1 MVRKNVYA
9 LYDGERNVW
18 DGTVG
23 EIAAKIGVREKTVIC
38 YLTPSYMK
46 RPGRKKTLVL
56 LEEHE

>member
-23 EIAAKIGVREKTVIC
+23 EIAQKVGVREKTIMF
-38 YLTPSYMK
+38 YLTPSYKK
-46 RPGRKKTLVL
+46 RSGAKKTLVL